1 VSSWKPRDFGL
12 AAVFIVLG
20 FALSRVL
27 PDWLWGGVALA
38 GFVGSLWLSA
48 RRNRQRQPASRDWT
62 PGSPPSPN

>member
-27 PDWLWGGVALA
+27 PDWLWGGVAVV

>member
-1 VSSWKPRDFGL
+1 M

-20 FALSRVL
+20 LALSRVL

-48 RRNRQRQPASRDWT
+48 RRNRQRQPVSHDWT

>member
-1 VSSWKPRDFGL
+1 VSSWKPRDFAI

-38 GFVGSLWLSA
+38 GFVGSLWLSS
-48 RRNRQRQPASRDWT
+48 RRNRRRQPASREWT